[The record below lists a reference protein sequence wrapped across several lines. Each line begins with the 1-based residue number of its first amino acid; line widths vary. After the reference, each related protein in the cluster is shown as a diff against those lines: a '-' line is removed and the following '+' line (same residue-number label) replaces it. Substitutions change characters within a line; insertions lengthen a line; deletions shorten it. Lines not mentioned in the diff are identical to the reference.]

1 MTRAGLALRNVQRNR
16 LRTLLTVVG
25 VAVAIL
31 SFVFLRTMI
40 DAWTGAA
47 EHAAKDR
54 LGTMHRVT
62 FVMPLPRNYFDDF
75 TGENGREKIPGV
87 ERATFSNWFGARH
100 PTRESEFFSNLAVH
114 TDTYFDVY
122 DDMIVPPEQLE
133 AWKQN
138 RRGAIIG
145 EALTKQFGWKVGD
158 TVTLSG
164 TIYPGDWKFEIVG
177 VYTTTKR
184 SVDKAQFLFHWD
196 YLNEAASS
204 EMQEQIGWISSRIDD
219 PSRSGEI
226 AAAID
231 ARFEER
237 DVQTRTMTEQALN
250 QEFLGSASAILGA
263 LDVVSVVIMLIMLLI
278 LGNTIAMG
286 VRERTTEYG
295 VLLAIGFR
303 PRQIGS
309 FIVLE
314 AIAVGLIGGG
324 LGLAIAYPLVQEGV
338 GKFLEANMGAWFPYF
353 RIPGE
358 VAVMAILLAVA
369 AAALA
374 ALIPAWRASR
384 LDAVEALR
392 RVG

>member
-1 MTRAGLALRNVQRNR
+1 LRNVQRNR
-16 LRTLLTVVG
+16 LRTALTVIG
-25 VAVAIL
+25 VAMAIL

-54 LGTMHRVT
+54 LATMHRVT
-62 FVMPLPRNYFDDF
+62 FVMPMPRNYFDDF
-75 TGENGREKIPGV
+75 TGENGKEKIPGV
-87 ERATFSNWFGARH
+87 EEATFLSWFGARH
-100 PTRESEFFSNLAVH
+100 PTRETEFFSNLAV
-114 TDTYFDVY
+114 DAETYFSVY
-122 DDMIVPPEQLE
+122 DDMIVPPEQVE

-145 EALTKQFGWKVGD
+145 EALTKQFGWQTGD

-164 TIYPGDWKFEIVG
+164 TIYPGDWEFEIVG

-184 SVDKAQFLFHWD
+184 SVDKSQFLFHWD
-196 YLNEAASS
+196 YLNESVGE
-204 EMQEQIGWISSRIDD
+204 EMQNQIGWVASRIDD

-226 AAAID
+226 AGAID
-231 ARFEER
+231 ARFEQR
-237 DVQTRTMTEQALN
+237 DVQTRSMTEQALN
-250 QEFLGSASAILGA
+250 QQFLGAASAILGA
-263 LDVVSVVIMLIMLLI
+263 LDVVSAVIMLIMLLI

-303 PRQIGS
+303 PKQIGA

-314 AIAVGLIGGG
+314 AIVVGLIGGAVG
-324 LGLAIAYPLVQEGV
+324 LGLAYPLVEQGV

-353 RIPGE
+353 RIPGS
-358 VAVMAILLAVA
+358 VAILAVGLATA